1 MIEQWFVG
9 DVGEFEVRIW
19 SDGRPQLWVQHGRGK
34 DAKKGRHA
42 AHGRVKERRAPQHVL
57 ALIEE
62 RTGISV
68 AQLLD
73 WIPEAVI
80 GRLSASSDSQ
90 ASASAQNEAGSS
102 VQPGLFN
109 DPSTL
114 TAEIEAAAG
123 VDLDAPVRTRS
134 AENRASVDRFDASSS
149 LTQGE
154 AERMQGG
161 RASGQRYV
169 SQGGTLVETRR
180 ELADAQRELDA
191 LKSKYVTET
200 RRLDFEAQFLFTC
213 NVGAL

>member
-1 MIEQWFVG
+1 M
-9 DVGEFEVRIW
+9 
-19 SDGRPQLWVQHGRGK
+19 
-34 DAKKGRHA
+34 
-42 AHGRVKERRAPQHVL
+42 L

-154 AERMQGG
+154 A
-161 RASGQRYV
+161 
-169 SQGGTLVETRR
+169 
-180 ELADAQRELDA
+180 
-191 LKSKYVTET
+191 
-200 RRLDFEAQFLFTC
+200 
-213 NVGAL
+213 